1 MIALFN
7 EVGISVSLQQVSAWL
22 AADEDPGFNTMP
34 DDMLGHFLNGL
45 IVNKRGKK
53 DGKLP
58 PVDAEINHNVV
69 LKKIQ
74 IAFSLTS
81 DQVIELLA
89 SQEMTISASELSA
102 FFRKPE
108 HKNYRRCKSQV
119 LRKLLMAIQV
129 SNRGQTKGKG
139 KGAGK
144 NKSYRDDSSK
154 PNKIPAEKIWYNNPK
169 LQESPEKKSSGRGKL
184 SLKK

>member
-1 MIALFN
+1 M
-7 EVGISVSLQQVSAWL
+7 
-22 AADEDPGFNTMP
+22 
-34 DDMLGHFLNGL
+34 
-45 IVNKRGKK
+45 
-53 DGKLP
+53 
-58 PVDAEINHNVV
+58 

-81 DQVIELLA
+81 EQVIELLA

-129 SNRGQTKGKG
+129 SNRGQSKGKG

-154 PNKIPAEKIWYNNPK
+154 SKKIPAEKIWYNNPK
-169 LQESPEKKSSGRGKL
+169 LQETSEKKLSGRGKL